1 MFAGTRTVF
10 MGFLDGDELVS
21 AFASADALVFPSTNE
36 TFGLVALEAMA
47 CGLPVIAGMC
57 GGLVDIL
64 EPGVNALICD
74 PANPLSIAACVSQL
88 QRSPELQAQLREG
101 AVRHARGRSW
111 RATMDQLINYYELA
125 IRVHRRGSTHCPI

>member
-1 MFAGTRTVF
+1 
-10 MGFLDGDELVS
+10 
-21 AFASADALVFPSTNE
+21 
-36 TFGLVALEAMA
+36 MA

-74 PANPLSIAACVSQL
+74 PTNPLSIAACVSHL

-101 AVRHARGRSW
+101 AIRHARGRSW
-111 RATMDQLINYYELA
+111 RATMDQLVDYYELA
-125 IRVHRRGSTHCPI
+125 IRVRRRRFRYSPL